1 MPIPDYNSDG
11 LLPAGIF
18 TCSLEE
24 IEQHFGRFRGT
35 DRRPNLTG
43 KLIEYMR
50 ELRSANIAKSII
62 INGSYITDIDQPN
75 DIDVLLIL
83 KDDIDLSQP
92 FPPFIKNTF
101 NNTFIKGHYKLDFKF
116 GFENHISTDEII
128 SLYSKVKGQPD
139 KEKGLLKII
148 LN

>member
-1 MPIPDYNSDG
+1 MPIPDFNPDG
-11 LLPAGIF
+11 ILPAGIF

-24 IEQHFGRFRGT
+24 IEEHFGRFRGT
-35 DRRPNLTG
+35 DRRPSLTF
-43 KLIEYMR
+43 KLIEYMK

-92 FPPFIKNTF
+92 FPPFIKNSF
-101 NNTFIKGHYKLDFKF
+101 NNTYIKKHYKLDFKF
-116 GFENHISTDEII
+116 GFENHPSTDEII
-128 SLYSKVKGQPD
+128 SLYSKVKGHPD

>member
-1 MPIPDYNSDG
+1 MPIPDFNSDG
-11 LLPAGIF
+11 VLPMGIF

-24 IEQHFGRFRGT
+24 IEEHFGRFRGT
-35 DRRPNLTG
+35 DRRPNLTI

-50 ELRSANIAKSII
+50 ELRSANVAKSVI

-101 NNTFIKGHYKLDFKF
+101 NKIYIKGHYKLDFKF
-116 GFENHISTDEII
+116 GFENHRSTEEII

>member
-1 MPIPDYNSDG
+1 MPIPDFNSDG
-11 LLPAGIF
+11 LLPVGIF

-24 IEQHFGRFRGT
+24 IEEHFGRFRGT
-35 DRRPNLTG
+35 DRRPNLTI

-83 KDDIDLSQP
+83 KDDINLSEP
-92 FPPFIKNTF
+92 FPPFVKNTF
-101 NNTFIKGHYKLDFKF
+101 NHTYIKKYYNLDFKF
-116 GFENHISTDEII
+116 GFENHESTSEII
-128 SLYSKVKGQPD
+128 SLFRKVKERPD

-148 LN
+148 MN

>member
-1 MPIPDYNSDG
+1 MPIPEFNSDG
-11 LLPAGIF
+11 LLPEGIF

-35 DRRPNLTG
+35 DRRPNLTV

-50 ELRSANIAKSII
+50 ELRAANIAKSII

-83 KDDIDLSQP
+83 KDDVNLSEP
-92 FPPFIKNTF
+92 FPPYVKNTY
-101 NNTFIKGHYKLDFKF
+101 NNTYIKKYFQLDFKV
-116 GFENHISTDEII
+116 GFENHPSTDEII
-128 SLYSKVKGQPD
+128 ALYSKVKGQPD
-139 KEKGLLKII
+139 KQKGLLKII